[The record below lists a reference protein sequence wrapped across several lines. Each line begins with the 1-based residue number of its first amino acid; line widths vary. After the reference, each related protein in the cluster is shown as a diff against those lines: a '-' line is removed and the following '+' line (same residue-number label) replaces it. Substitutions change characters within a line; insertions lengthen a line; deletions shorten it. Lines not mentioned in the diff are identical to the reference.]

1 MSTTDRQ
8 QSLSVRVLPSEFLLQ
23 FLWVV
28 YTPVLERGADWR
40 FLLQI
45 ITVKIS
51 LWALGF
57 FINFDS
63 VTWDDKL
70 VGGMD
75 FLANSVL
82 QVPFFL
88 MSLMRYIT
96 PTLDHM

>member
-8 QSLSVRVLPSEFLLQ
+8 QSLSVPGSPSEFLLQ

-28 YTPVLERGADWR
+28 YRPVLGSGADWQ
-40 FLLQI
+40 FLAKI
-45 ITVKIS
+45 VTVKVS

-57 FINFDS
+57 FVNFDS

-70 VGGMD
+70 VGGME

-82 QVPFFL
+82 QIPFFL

>member
-8 QSLSVRVLPSEFLLQ
+8 QLLSVRASPSEFLLQ

-28 YTPVLERGADWR
+28 YAPRIESGADWR
-40 FLLQI
+40 LLLQI
-45 ITVKIS
+45 ITVKVS

-96 PTLDHM
+96 PTLDRM

>member
-1 MSTTDRQ
+1 MIESGSNSRM
-8 QSLSVRVLPSEFLLQ
+8 
-23 FLWVV
+23 
-28 YTPVLERGADWR
+28 
-40 FLLQI
+40 LLQI
-45 ITVKIS
+45 VTVKVS

>member
-1 MSTTDRQ
+1 M
-8 QSLSVRVLPSEFLLQ
+8 LMIESV
-23 FLWVV
+23 
-28 YTPVLERGADWR
+28 TNWR
-40 FLLQI
+40 LYLQI
-45 ITVKIS
+45 ITVKVS

-57 FINFDS
+57 FVNFDS

>member
-1 MSTTDRQ
+1 MSTTGRP
-8 QSLSVRVLPSEFLLQ
+8 QSLSARVSPSEFLFQ

-28 YTPVLERGADWR
+28 YTSITESGANWR
-40 FLLQI
+40 VLLQI
-45 ITVKIS
+45 ITVKVS

>member
-1 MSTTDRQ
+1 MSTTDRPQ
-8 QSLSVRVLPSEFLLQ
+8 LLSVRGSPSESSLQ

-28 YTPVLERGADWR
+28 YTPILESGANSR
-40 FLLQI
+40 LLSQI
-45 ITVKIS
+45 VTVKLS

-96 PTLDHM
+96 PTLDRM

>member
-1 MSTTDRQ
+1 MNES
-8 QSLSVRVLPSEFLLQ
+8 
-23 FLWVV
+23 
-28 YTPVLERGADWR
+28 GIDWR
-40 FLLQI
+40 LCLQI
-45 ITVKIS
+45 ITVKVS

-57 FINFDS
+57 FVNFDS

>member
-8 QSLSVRVLPSEFLLQ
+8 QSLSVQGSPSEFLLQ

-28 YTPVLERGADWR
+28 YRPVLGSGADEQ
-40 FLLQI
+40 FLPQI
-45 ITVKIS
+45 VTVKVS

-57 FINFDS
+57 FVNFDS

-70 VGGMD
+70 VDGMD

-82 QVPFFL
+82 QIPFFL

>member
-8 QSLSVRVLPSEFLLQ
+8 QLLSVRASPSESSSRFP
-23 FLWVV
+23 WVCFFYV
-28 YTPVLERGADWR
+28 FERGANSQL
-40 FLLQI
+40 FLQI
-45 ITVKIS
+45 ITVKVS

-57 FINFDS
+57 FIDFDS

-96 PTLDHM
+96 PTLDRM

>member
-1 MSTTDRQ
+1 MFATK
-8 QSLSVRVLPSEFLLQ
+8 
-23 FLWVV
+23 
-28 YTPVLERGADWR
+28 A
-40 FLLQI
+40 
-45 ITVKIS
+45 S
-51 LWALGF
+51 LWALSF
-57 FINFDS
+57 MMDFDA

-70 VGGMD
+70 VGGLG